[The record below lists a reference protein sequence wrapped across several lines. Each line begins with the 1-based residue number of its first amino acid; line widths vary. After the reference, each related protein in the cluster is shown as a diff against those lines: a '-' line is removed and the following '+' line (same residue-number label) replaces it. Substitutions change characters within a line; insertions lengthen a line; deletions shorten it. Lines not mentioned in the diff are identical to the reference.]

1 MNEIKTT
8 KNSPEKVS
16 LEKDKKYFWCTCG
29 LSGNQPFC
37 DGAHKAS
44 NEFKPHH
51 FEVEETKE
59 YYLCNCKIHL
69 FATDLTIKS
78 LNIFF

>member
-1 MNEIKTT
+1 MNQVKTT

-29 LSGNQPFC
+29 LSVNQPFC

-59 YYLCNCKIHL
+59 YYLCNCKKTKNSPFCDGSH
-69 FATDLTIKS
+69 
-78 LNIFF
+78 N

>member
-1 MNEIKTT
+1 MNRVKTT

-59 YYLCNCKIHL
+59 SVSYTHL
-69 FATDLTIKS
+69 TLPT
-78 LNIFF
+78 NREV

>member
-44 NEFKPHH
+44 NEFKPSP
-51 FEVEETKE
+51 F
-59 YYLCNCKIHL
+59 
-69 FATDLTIKS
+69 
-78 LNIFF
+78 

>member
-1 MNEIKTT
+1 IFSSFFSQFKVNTFTMNKVKTT

-59 YYLCNCKIHL
+59 Y
-69 FATDLTIKS
+69 D
-78 LNIFF
+78 